1 MKRVLAFDLGGSS
14 GRAILAEY
22 KNGQLTWQQ
31 VHRFENRPRDVDG
44 RFCWDFEDLM
54 ANIQLSM
61 DLAGNFDSIGVDTW
75 GVDFGLLDEQGKL
88 LGDPVH
94 YRDART
100 NGEVERALSVLS
112 AQQLYAATG
121 NQIMPINTLFQLQ
134 ALRRQQ
140 PEIWKRAHR
149 LLFIPDLIIHR
160 LCGAEICETT
170 IASTSQM
177 LDPSTGNWS
186 RTVLDA
192 FDIPENKFAP
202 LVASGTV
209 VGQYKNAQVIA
220 VAGHDTQCAVAA
232 MPIGEDEDVAFLSCG
247 TWSLLGCELPTPIL
261 SDTSRES
268 ELSNEIGAN
277 RKIQY
282 LKNMI
287 GLWLIQ
293 ESRRQWQRE
302 GTTYTYGQLEELAQ
316 QAAPFR
322 SFIDPAAPEFTPP
335 GNIPERVRAFCRR
348 THQPVPETI
357 GQVIRCI
364 YESLALQSNM
374 TLKQLSQLTG
384 RKFSTLHMLGGG
396 VQSELLCR
404 MHADCTGRTV
414 FAGPVEATALGNIII
429 QLSALKEIEGL
440 EAGRTLIAKTE
451 PVRQYVPQH
460 LEHWKKAYERYH
472 AIIEQEEY
480 K

>member
-22 KNGQLTWQQ
+22 QNGQLTWQQ
-31 VHRFENRPRDVDG
+31 VHRFENCPRDVDG
-44 RFCWDFEDLM
+44 HFCWDFEDLI

-61 DLAGNFDSIGVDTW
+61 DRAGNFDSIGVDTW

-100 NGEVERALSVLS
+100 NGEVERALSVLP

-121 NQIMPINTLFQLQ
+121 NQIMPINTLFQLL
-134 ALRRQQ
+134 ALRKQQ

-149 LLFIPDLIIHR
+149 LLFMPDLIIHR

-177 LDPSTGNWS
+177 LDPSTGSWS
-186 RTVLDA
+186 RTVLEA
-192 FDIPENKFAP
+192 FDIPESKFAP

-209 VGQYKNAQVIA
+209 VGQCKNAQVIA

-232 MPIGEDEDVAFLSCG
+232 MPIGANKDVAFLSCG
-247 TWSLLGCELPTPIL
+247 TWTLLGCELPAPIL
-261 SDTSRES
+261 GEISRES

-293 ESRRQWQRE
+293 ETRRQWQRE
-302 GTTYTYGQLEELAQ
+302 GTTYTYSQLEELAQ

-335 GNIPERVRAFCRR
+335 GNIPERIRAFCRR
-348 THQPVPETI
+348 TNQPVPETI

-374 TLKQLSQLTG
+374 ALKQLSQLTG

-396 VQSELLCR
+396 IQSELLCR

-414 FAGPVEATALGNIII
+414 LAGPVEATALGNIII

-440 EAGRTLIAKTE
+440 EAGRALIAKTE
-451 PVRQYVPQH
+451 PVRQYTPQH
-460 LEHWKKAYERYH
+460 LEHWKNAYERYH